1 MKHERGGRLTTYILP
16 GMGADVTMY
25 GPEFKKLKGVHYL
38 NWPTYNNEKT
48 IEDISLRIIHEYNI
62 TSSDIVGGSSLG
74 SQKNSFNWQYLNT

>member
-25 GPEFKKLKGVHYL
+25 GPEFKKLQGVQYL
-38 NWPTYNNEKT
+38 DWPVYNNEKT
-48 IEDISLRIIHEYNI
+48 IEDISLKIIREHNI

-74 SQKNSFNWQYLNT
+74 SQKNSFN